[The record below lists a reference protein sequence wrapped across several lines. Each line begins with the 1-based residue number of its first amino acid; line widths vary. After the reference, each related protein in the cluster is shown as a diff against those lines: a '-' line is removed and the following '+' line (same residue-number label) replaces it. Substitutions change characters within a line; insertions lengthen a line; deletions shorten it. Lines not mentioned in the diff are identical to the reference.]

1 MSKKNSVQEK
11 HRQQRKERL
20 AAERAIQKQKNIKKG
35 SIIAISSAVAVALV
49 ITAIVIGVAK
59 YRETNAY
66 KTGVVPITCGDNSV
80 DLAMLEYYYY
90 DGVYGL
96 LDLYGE
102 ELEKNGIRPDPS
114 KSLNDQYNGE
124 SSWHDYFIDSAL
136 GQITQNLILAQAAK
150 DEGIAITESEES
162 ALSAKADRM
171 DLSRYGKGVT
181 KNDVLKCL
189 RLDYIAIKY
198 EYTKRSADTM
208 SEDELTE
215 YYDKYYKHFSTV
227 DFRCLEVPYS
237 DAYDMDSAEKYA
249 NAVVKNPTDDGFTQ
263 GIRDNVLLINPE
275 LTAENVEQIVSS
287 SYVTKQSYSEGDIMS
302 EWLFDAERKPYD
314 VKVYHNEATKSFTAY
329 MLTKVAEKDML
340 DTVTLRHI
348 LFRPETYGSEDAAL
362 EKAKQVLE
370 LWKNDGATEEAFK
383 NYAISYSED
392 AATCYLGGLYE
403 NVTSEE
409 LLSYLSAF
417 KEWGF
422 SSDRVKG
429 DFEIIRS
436 DFGFHIIYYVD
447 KGLPSALGRTQKTVS
462 SENFGELFTSLQTK
476 YKVNTDE
483 SKLSKFN
490 P

>member
-11 HRQQRKERL
+11 HRQQRKKRV
-20 AAERAIQKQKNIKKG
+20 AEEKAIQKQKNIKKG
-35 SIIAISSAVAVALV
+35 FIIAISAAVAITVAV
-49 ITAIVIGVAK
+49 TAIVIGVAK
-59 YRETNAY
+59 YKETNAY
-66 KTGVVPITCGDNSV
+66 KTGIAPITCRDNSV
-80 DLAMLEYYYY
+80 DLAMLSYYYY

-114 KSLNDQYNGE
+114 KPLDDQYNGE
-124 SSWHDYFIDSAL
+124 SSWHDYFVDSAL

-150 DEGIAITESEES
+150 DEGITITDSEES
-162 ALSAKADRM
+162 ALSAKADRI
-171 DLSRYGKGVT
+171 DISRYGKGVT
-181 KNDVLKCL
+181 KNDILKCL

-208 SEDELTE
+208 SGDELTE

-237 DAYDMDSAEKYA
+237 DEFDMDSAEKYA
-249 NAVVKNPTDDGFTQ
+249 NAVIKTPTDEGFTQ
-263 GIRDNVLLINPE
+263 GIRDNVLFINPE
-275 LTAENVEQIVSS
+275 LTAENIEQIVSS
-287 SYVTKQSYSEGDIMS
+287 SYVTKQGYSEGDIMS

-329 MLTKVAEKDML
+329 MMTKVAEKDML

-403 NVTSEE
+403 NVTSED
-409 LLSYLSAF
+409 LSAYLSAF
-417 KEWGF
+417 SEWGF
-422 SSDRVKG
+422 SSDRKSG
-429 DFEIIRS
+429 DYDIIKS
-436 DFGFHIIYYVD
+436 EFGFHIIYYID

-462 SENFGELFTSLQTK
+462 SEKFGELFSSLQK
-476 YKVNTDE
+476 NYQVNTDE
-483 SKLSKFN
+483 SKMYKFK